1 MRFVRSIKAQHIR
14 SAFVRVVSA
23 QHPNSRGT
31 SCFCHNLYSGHKER
45 FRRPDILGT
54 LEEKELPEWARLGL
68 VQYRQSQREKKEA
81 FREER

>member
-14 SAFVRVVSA
+14 SAFGEGGFGAAS
-23 QHPNSRGT
+23 NSRGT

-45 FRRPDILGT
+45 FRRRDILGT

-68 VQYRQSQREKKEA
+68 VQYRQSQREKKEVS
-81 FREER
+81 REER